1 MKAAILN
8 VGDEVLSGKIVNTN
22 SSFLAHELEMI
33 GVETLYVSV
42 VGDDK
47 KMLTNE
53 IKRFNDSECDLLI
66 TTGGLGPTYDDFTKE
81 VIFGELGLEL
91 VLNEDALKILND
103 YFKGDY
109 AKCNVKQAY
118 FPKEAIIIPN
128 LKGTACGA
136 ILEKNGK
143 IFVILV
149 GPPFEMKPMV
159 TDTLIPYLKRKINND
174 LIIKEYQV
182 TGIGESAAEE
192 ILIDLINKYP
202 FVNVAPYAS
211 VQKIRYQITSHED
224 YRKEF
229 EDVCEEFERIMD
241 EYIISTTNQSIEEVV
256 VEKLKELGYFI
267 STAESCTGGMIA
279 STIVNV
285 NGSSS
290 VFKESLVTYSNE
302 AKIKYLGVNQDTIEK
317 YGVVSEE
324 VVSEMAYGL
333 RKITGSDVCLTV
345 SGIAGPTGGSDKKP
359 VGLVHY
365 AVLVDDYLYTFNKV
379 FRGDREM
386 VRKRATHNCLY
397 EVYKLLKKIK

>member
-47 KMLTNE
+47 EMLTKE
-53 IKRFNDSECDLLI
+53 IKRFNESDCDILI
-66 TTGGLGPTYDDFTKE
+66 TTGGLGPTHDDFTKE
-81 VIFGELGLEL
+81 VVFSELGLEL
-91 VLNEDALKILND
+91 ELNEEALKILND

-109 AKCNVKQAY
+109 AKCNIKQAY
-118 FPKEAIIIPN
+118 FPKEATIIPN

-136 ILEKNGK
+136 ILERNKK
-143 IFVILV
+143 IYVILV

-159 TDTLIPYLKRKINND
+159 IDTLLPYLKKKINND
-174 LIIKEYQV
+174 LMIKEYQV

-211 VQKIRYQITSHED
+211 VQKIRYQITSHEM
-224 YRKEF
+224 YKKEF
-229 EDVCEEFERIMD
+229 DEVCTEFEKIMD

-256 VEKLKELGYFI
+256 VEKLRELGYFI

-285 NGSSS
+285 NGSSR
-290 VFKESLVTYSNE
+290 VFKESVITYSNE
-302 AKIKYLGVNQDTIEK
+302 AKVKYLGVSSNTIAEF
-317 YGVVSEE
+317 GVVSKE

-333 RKITGSDVCLTV
+333 KKLTGSDVCLTV

-359 VGLVHY
+359 IGLVHY
-365 AVLVDDYLYTFNKV
+365 AILVNDTLYTFNKV

-386 VRKRATHNCLY
+386 VRKRATHNSLY

>member
-66 TTGGLGPTYDDFTKE
+66 TTGGLGPTHDDFTKE

>member
-22 SSFLAHELEMI
+22 SSFLSHELEMI
-33 GVETLYVSV
+33 GVETKYVSV

-47 KMLTNE
+47 EMLISE
-53 IKRFNDSECDLLI
+53 IKRFNESDCDLLI
-66 TTGGLGPTYDDFTKE
+66 TTGGLGPTHDDFTKE
-81 VIFGELGLEL
+81 VVFGELGLKLEL
-91 VLNEDALKILND
+91 NNDALKILNN
-103 YFKGDY
+103 YFKGEY
-109 AKCNVKQAY
+109 AKCNEKQAY

-136 ILEKNGK
+136 IVEKNSK
-143 IFVILV
+143 IYVILV

-159 TDTLIPYLKRKINND
+159 IETLLPYLKSKINND

-182 TGIGESAAEE
+182 TGIGESSAEE
-192 ILIDLINKYP
+192 ILIDLINKYS
-202 FVNVAPYAS
+202 FVSIAPYAS
-211 VQKIRYQITSHED
+211 VHKIRYQITSHKK
-224 YRKEF
+224 YQKEF
-229 EDVCEEFERIMD
+229 NEVCTEFESIMD

-256 VEKLKELGYFI
+256 VEKLRELGYYI

-285 NGSSS
+285 NGSSA

-302 AKIKYLGVNQDTIEK
+302 AKIKYLDVQEKTIEEF
-317 YGVVSEE
+317 GVVSEE

-333 RKITGSDVCLTV
+333 RKLTSSEVCLTV
-345 SGIAGPTGGSDKKP
+345 SGIAGPTGGTDKKP
-359 VGLVHY
+359 VGLVHF
-365 AVLVDDYLYTFNKV
+365 AILINDNLYTFNKV

-386 VRKRATHNCLY
+386 VRKRATYNSLY